1 MSDDGDGEGHG
12 SLVAQR
18 MKREPTHLIEEA
30 RGGSESALGELFQ
43 PYAEYL
49 RLLARVQIGRRMQS
63 KVDPNDLVQET
74 FLEAHRQITN
84 FRGISESEFL
94 AWLRSI
100 MAGRLALVLRR
111 YLGTRG
117 RDVKLEREL
126 AAQLDESSQALDG
139 GFVASHSSPS
149 QHASRHE
156 QAVLL
161 AGALSRLPEDYR
173 EVIILR
179 HIDTL
184 SFADVARRMGR
195 SQDSVQKLWVRALA
209 TLRRLLGEN
218 R

>member
-1 MSDDGDGEGHG
+1 MPEGANG
-12 SLVAQR
+12 LVVVR
-18 MKREPTHLIEEA
+18 HMKRDPSVLIEEA
-30 RGGSESALGELFQ
+30 RGGSEAALGELFE

-63 KVDPNDLVQET
+63 KVDPGDLVQET
-74 FLEAHRQITN
+74 FLEAHRQIAQ
-84 FRGISESEFL
+84 FRGISEAEFL
-94 AWLRSI
+94 SWLRTI
-100 MAGRLALVLRR
+100 LAGQLALVLRH

-117 RDVKLEREL
+117 RDVKLERQL

-139 GFVASHSSPS
+139 GFVASHSTPS

-161 AGALSRLPEDYR
+161 ADALTRLPEEYR

-179 HIDTL
+179 HL
-184 SFADVARRMGR
+184 EALAFAEVAARMGR
-195 SQDSVQKLWVRALA
+195 SEDSVQKLWVRGLA
-209 TLRRLLGEN
+209 ALRRFLGDV

>member
-1 MSDDGDGEGHG
+1 
-12 SLVAQR
+12 
-18 MKREPTHLIEEA
+18 MKRDPSVLIEEA

-63 KVDPNDLVQET
+63 KVDAGDLVQET
-74 FLEAHRQITN
+74 FLEAHRQIGR
-84 FRGISESEFL
+84 FRGISEAEFIS
-94 AWLRSI
+94 WLRTI
-100 MAGRLALVLRR
+100 LAGQLALVLRR

-117 RDVKLEREL
+117 RDVMLEREL
-126 AAQLDESSQALDG
+126 AASFDESSQVLDG
-139 GFVASHSSPS
+139 GFVASHSTPS

-161 AGALSRLPEDYR
+161 AGALARLPEDYR

-179 HIDTL
+179 NLETL
-184 SFADVARRMGR
+184 SFADVAGRMAR
-195 SQDSVQKLWVRALA
+195 SEDSVQKLWVRALA
-209 TLRRLLGEN
+209 TLRRMLGEV